1 MLVKIFFVRDSLLLQ
16 NFLQK
21 LGYIERKMVISDKSE
36 MLNKYIDL
44 STPGLL
50 DGKQSLHNFTLSCKT
65 EFLRLI
71 PSKI

>member
-1 MLVKIFFVRDSLLLQ
+1 
-16 NFLQK
+16 
-21 LGYIERKMVISDKSE
+21 MVISDKSE

-71 PSKI
+71 PSKFDLISNLETFGQNMLIKGNST

>member
-1 MLVKIFFVRDSLLLQ
+1 
-16 NFLQK
+16 
-21 LGYIERKMVISDKSE
+21 MVISDKSE

-71 PSKI
+71 SSKIRPNLRPRNLRAEYAYQRKLDLNWKINL